1 MTTLQDI
8 LETCTITFK
17 QRVANLIKFGNKGR
31 LLMIKKNAELEEDF
45 KVTEYKSAVFTLED
59 ADLETKIKQALNR
72 NPKKVIL
79 FEYKT
84 TMADVIDE
92 VKKLKFD
99 WVFSLET
106 LDQSSVSAFAKEN
119 QVFGLVYNV
128 EADSEYVISISNPS
142 AKLANGVKINNSS
155 TIGGIDLLPIAAG
168 LLAGC
173 PYDMSATG
181 FVLTELE
188 SVELPETIKETQFT
202 LYNEEEGVRVANPVN
217 TLSTLGANKT
227 EDMKSITIMEG
238 IKRFDTDVKYVFRTG
253 YKGRYKN
260 KYDNQQ
266 LFISAAKGYIN
277 DLEKNDI
284 LDEEYNNNIFVDTDR
299 MRELWIASGKDEDE
313 INAKTDLEIAKLTYK
328 KLMALKADV
337 KFLNAIEACEITVE
351 MF

>member
-1 MTTLQDI
+1 
-8 LETCTITFK
+8 
-17 QRVANLIKFGNKGR
+17 
-31 LLMIKKNAELEEDF
+31 
-45 KVTEYKSAVFTLED
+45 
-59 ADLETKIKQALNR
+59 
-72 NPKKVIL
+72 
-79 FEYKT
+79 
-84 TMADVIDE
+84 
-92 VKKLKFD
+92 
-99 WVFSLET
+99 
-106 LDQSSVSAFAKEN
+106 
-119 QVFGLVYNV
+119 
-128 EADSEYVISISNPS
+128 
-142 AKLANGVKINNSS
+142 
-155 TIGGIDLLPIAAG
+155 
-168 LLAGC
+168 
-173 PYDMSATG
+173 MSATG

-238 IKRFDTDVKYVFRTG
+238 IKRFDTDVKYAFRTG

-313 INAKTDLEIAKLTYK
+313 INALSDLEVSKLTYK
-328 KLMALKADV
+328 KLIALKADV